1 MIRRLLVTGGIA
13 CWLLAGGCR
22 GGTAAE
28 DAGDA
33 KADISGPP
41 DGGVPEA
48 TRSVK
53 EMAPAPWQDLVAAR
67 DAIEMGTTDGGRFV
81 DLRRLAGQWSL
92 RDAGAA
98 SHQAAADA
106 EEGWPLDVRP
116 LSLRLYEKDVGEGR
130 IFLVVASKGKRTLT
144 FGAGGHVSVGEGLS
158 TVAVGLPPAAPS
170 GTIDMTCKA
179 AGGSGTSRVL
189 GFWIWPSTD
198 VPPPGQPPAPAPCD
212 DGSGLRVRPGETLV
226 ATVALPPGG
235 SLSARASGK
244 GSGALWG
251 SVKTDGLGTK
261 TLAFVPSGIAGDP
274 SSSWTADLPAHA
286 DLVPAEIVIGLP
298 PSAAGESCIEG
309 WSVLKRGGKPAL
321 PSTRPDGVVLVMTD
335 TMRGDLYAWQG
346 KSGSP
351 TMTVSLPTLEA
362 LAASSY
368 RFVNATA
375 HASYTK
381 PSVATMLT
389 GLYPAQ
395 HGGLGR
401 KKAVAFGVSL
411 LPEVLVSAGVPA
423 LSVLSNY
430 FFNPRFGMNRGWTGS
445 EWAEPFASAIDD
457 GVVIEALEKLL
468 ASAPLDGSFFLYV
481 HLMGAHAPYAAPA
494 GERAKIAARLL
505 APAIAPMATTKLV
518 EKFSAA
524 KASTIRAGVLE
535 DLRGLYRA
543 DALHHDAIMDS
554 LVGLLRKTGIL
565 DRAILIYTSDHGEE
579 FFEHGGLGHARS
591 LWSEQIDVPLLMH
604 LPGQTEGA
612 DIQALTGHI
621 DIAPTVLHALGQAVP
636 DSMSGLSLLRIVG
649 EETARTEA
657 RGLLIQHWTGISG
670 VRVGRYKLLHLAAWQ
685 DALTVERDG
694 KEETLV
700 SGDHPVT
707 IRLLRKK
714 ETALMRLADAKSD
727 LLRGGDADVALD
739 DETLEQLE
747 NLGYVF
753 TEEP

>member
-1 MIRRLLVTGGIA
+1 MNRRLLVTGGIA

-22 GGTAAE
+22 GRTAAE
-28 DAGDA
+28 DGGASPTPSDGETPQGTLPVA
-33 KADISGPP
+33 KGTS
-41 DGGVPEA
+41 
-48 TRSVK
+48 
-53 EMAPAPWQDLVAAR
+53 APWQDLAAAR

-92 RDAGAA
+92 KDAGAA
-98 SHQAAADA
+98 SRPAAPEADD
-106 EEGWPLDVRP
+106 GWPLDVHP
-116 LSLRLYEKDVGEGR
+116 LSLRLYEKDIGGGR
-130 IFLVVASKGKRTLT
+130 IFLVVTSKGKKTLAI
-144 FGAGGHVSVGEGLS
+144 GDGKSVSVGEGLS
-158 TVAVGLPPAAPS
+158 TVPVGLPPAGPS
-170 GTIDMTCKA
+170 GAIDMACTA
-179 AGGSGTSRVL
+179 GGGSGTVHVL
-189 GFWIWPSTD
+189 GFWIWPSND

-226 ATVALPPGG
+226 VTVALSPGV
-235 SLSARASGK
+235 SLSAKASGK

-251 SVKTDGLGTK
+251 SVTVDGLGTK
-261 TLAFVPSGIAGDP
+261 TLAFGASGIAGDP
-274 SSSWTADLPAHA
+274 SSSWTADLPAHV

-298 PSAAGESCIEG
+298 PSAAGESCIEE
-309 WSVLKRGGKPAL
+309 WSVLKHEASPAP

-346 KSGSP
+346 KSASP
-351 TMTVSLPTLEA
+351 TMTVSLPTVEA
-362 LAASSY
+362 LASSSY

-389 GLYPAQ
+389 GLYPAE

-401 KKAVAFGVSL
+401 KKAVAPGVSL
-411 LPEVLVSAGVPA
+411 LPEILASAGVPA
-423 LSVLSNY
+423 LAVLSNY

-457 GVVIEALEKLL
+457 GVVLEALEKLL
-468 ASAPLDGSFFLYV
+468 ASVPDDGPFFLYI

-494 GERAKIAARLL
+494 GERAKIASRLL
-505 APAIAPMATTKLV
+505 SPAIAPMATTNLV

-524 KASTIRAGVLE
+524 KASAIHADVLE

-543 DALHHDAIMDS
+543 DALRHDAIMDS
-554 LVGLLRKTGIL
+554 LVGLLRKAGIM
-565 DRAILIYTSDHGEE
+565 DRAILLYTSDHGEE

-604 LPGQTEGA
+604 LPGQKEGA
-612 DIQALTGHI
+612 DLQALAGHI

-636 DSMSGLSLLRIVG
+636 DSMSGLSLLHVVG
-649 EETARTEA
+649 EETASSEA

-670 VRVGRYKLLHLAAWQ
+670 VRVGRYKLLHLAACQ

-700 SGDHPVT
+700 PGDHPVT
-707 IRLLRKK
+707 MRLLRKK
-714 ETALMRLADAKSD
+714 ETALMLLAGAKSG
-727 LLRGGDADVALD
+727 LLKGGGADVTLD

-747 NLGYVF
+747 KLGYVF
-753 TEEP
+753 TEKP